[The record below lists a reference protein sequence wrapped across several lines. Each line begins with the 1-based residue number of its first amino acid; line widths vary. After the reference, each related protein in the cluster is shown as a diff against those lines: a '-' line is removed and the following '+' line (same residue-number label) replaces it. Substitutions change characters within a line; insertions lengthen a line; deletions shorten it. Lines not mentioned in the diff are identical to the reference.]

1 MTGGPTL
8 LTNLPLAKE
17 HTGMWASIPSPSCAY
32 LEGFLLSQFFI
43 DARRRRALQ
52 ALRLLR
58 PLCLSLSLSLS
69 LMGVPLLPPLSIG
82 QRHGEPLSTM
92 AQIYGDGPNSLFLLF
107 DRATSGEAVRT
118 PQLLAA
124 RSLSTVVAA
133 AEVMLMLNNDKRSGL
148 YSTNSTLL
156 LSTLP
161 SLLSPVESG
170 SCESGPC
177 ASRCEHCIV
186 LSIVSSGLDVLCC
199 ALRLFDQM
207 PLQAL
212 SLSLSISLCLSV
224 SLSLY
229 ICLLCSELDGIH
241 LHVCWS

>member
-1 MTGGPTL
+1 VGLYSLTELCILGGFPALSILRFPKL
-8 LTNLPLAKE
+8 LLPSSSMHAAAE
-17 HTGMWASIPSPSCAY
+17 HFRLFACFGLSVSLY
-32 LEGFLLSQFFI
+32 LY
-43 DARRRRALQ
+43 
-52 ALRLLR
+52 
-58 PLCLSLSLSLS
+58 LSLSW
-69 LMGVPLLPPLSIG
+69 VYPLLPPLSIG

-186 LSIVSSGLDVLCC
+186 LSIVSSGLDVLCSPPIRPN
-199 ALRLFDQM
+199 AT
-207 PLQAL
+207 A
-212 SLSLSISLCLSV
+212 S

-229 ICLLCSELDGIH
+229 LSLCVSLFLYLSIYVFSV
-241 LHVCWS
+241 LN

>member
-1 MTGGPTL
+1 VDPRFSRTFHWRRNTPACGPL
-8 LTNLPLAKE
+8 FPHRAV
-17 HTGMWASIPSPSCAY
+17 HTWRVSCS
-32 LEGFLLSQFFI
+32 LNSSLSQAPPPLFI

-69 LMGVPLLPPLSIG
+69 LMGVPLRPPLSIG

-212 SLSLSISLCLSV
+212 SLSLSIYLSV
-224 SLSLY
+224 SLCFSISLY
-229 ICLLCSELDGIH
+229 MSSLF
-241 LHVCWS
+241 